1 MVSDLYPVINVFC
14 LCLFLIILF
23 KELSTPKNNKRYS
36 MFSILIW
43 AIILFCVLN
52 CVWGLIAS
60 KIIRTTQHTF
70 YFITVLLHISVMS
83 LAMMW
88 MIYVD
93 SQLHSYI
100 IKHKILLAVLS
111 IPLVVGIIL
120 FATNRITGLVFFH
133 KSFFEFQHRSL
144 WKIYSYGVLFY
155 YVIAVLECIFVYS
168 KETDIS
174 KKKKIRAFF
183 FFCFFPLIAYF
194 WKIYFVDIPC
204 KCMGYVLACLFIYI
218 FNSTEEAMQLNI
230 RLHEAD
236 NFKKIATNEQ
246 ILSSITDS
254 YECLYMFK
262 IGGVY
267 PLVLKNTQRINDIVS
282 TVHDPTK
289 IFSEV
294 VRKTT
299 SADYLEKMLLFTNL
313 ASLEER
319 MQDKKIISMEFKGT
333 QNEWCR
339 ASWIKVSVDEEG
351 FLDKVLYAIQ
361 NIDEEKK
368 KELEFQQKLKT
379 ALENQNEIYAEI
391 LQMQSNGILVTDMD
405 ENILTVNETAL
416 KLFHLS
422 EHDDLSTVFPS
433 IIDKYLKDKKEAVFK
448 KLHTVKVKGGYFAF
462 EFVIENQETEN
473 IYVYAESKL
482 AKTSLGKKILITS
495 FVDITKNKKV
505 EKDLVLL
512 SETDSLTQIN
522 NRGSGAKKIE
532 FLFGKEKGGLLCIFD
547 VDKFKSINDNY
558 GHIAGDKV
566 LSAIADCMKKAFR
579 DKDVIMRLGG
589 DEFAIYAVGV
599 TEKQNAHLCI
609 ERFFDEINKTKIQE
623 INNNPVYISLGAVF
637 CTDFQTYSFDDYYHM
652 ADKAMYKSK
661 TYAGHHYEFFE

>member
-1 MVSDLYPVINVFC
+1 
-14 LCLFLIILF
+14 
-23 KELSTPKNNKRYS
+23 
-36 MFSILIW
+36 
-43 AIILFCVLN
+43 
-52 CVWGLIAS
+52 
-60 KIIRTTQHTF
+60 
-70 YFITVLLHISVMS
+70 
-83 LAMMW
+83 
-88 MIYVD
+88 
-93 SQLHSYI
+93 
-100 IKHKILLAVLS
+100 
-111 IPLVVGIIL
+111 
-120 FATNRITGLVFFH
+120 
-133 KSFFEFQHRSL
+133 
-144 WKIYSYGVLFY
+144 
-155 YVIAVLECIFVYS
+155 
-168 KETDIS
+168 
-174 KKKKIRAFF
+174 
-183 FFCFFPLIAYF
+183 
-194 WKIYFVDIPC
+194 
-204 KCMGYVLACLFIYI
+204 
-218 FNSTEEAMQLNI
+218 
-230 RLHEAD
+230 
-236 NFKKIATNEQ
+236 
-246 ILSSITDS
+246 
-254 YECLYMFK
+254 MFK

-267 PLVLKNTQRINDIVS
+267 PLVLKNTQRISDIVS

-299 SADYLEKMLLFTNL
+299 NADYLEKMLLFTNL

-319 MQDKKIISMEFKGT
+319 MQDKKIVSMEFKGT

-368 KELEFQQKLKT
+368 KELEVQQKLKT

-512 SETDSLTQIN
+512 SEIL
-522 NRGSGAKKIE
+522 
-532 FLFGKEKGGLLCIFD
+532 
-547 VDKFKSINDNY
+547 
-558 GHIAGDKV
+558 
-566 LSAIADCMKKAFR
+566 
-579 DKDVIMRLGG
+579 
-589 DEFAIYAVGV
+589 
-599 TEKQNAHLCI
+599 
-609 ERFFDEINKTKIQE
+609 
-623 INNNPVYISLGAVF
+623 
-637 CTDFQTYSFDDYYHM
+637 
-652 ADKAMYKSK
+652 
-661 TYAGHHYEFFE
+661 